1 MDERITKITES
12 YEANLKVIKEIET
25 ELAEFQ
31 KGCAELIEKLT
42 SSLED
47 INKKCEE
54 RLFAFD
60 DETGKLQDVIN
71 ELEDD
76 ESISDE
82 DFDKANLAWSNLLA
96 LTHYVEDVED
106 YCAETSEELEAIK
119 EEFSIDDY
127 IETET
132 EDEN

>member
-12 YEANLKVIKEIET
+12 YEANLKAVKEIET
-25 ELAEFQ
+25 ALTEFQ
-31 KGCAELIEKLT
+31 KGCVELIEKMKA
-42 SSLED
+42 SLED
-47 INKKCEE
+47 IDKKCVD

-71 ELEDD
+71 ELADD
-76 ESISDE
+76 ESVSDE

-106 YCAETSEELEAIK
+106 YCAETSEDLEAIK
-119 EEFSIDDY
+119 EEFPVDDY